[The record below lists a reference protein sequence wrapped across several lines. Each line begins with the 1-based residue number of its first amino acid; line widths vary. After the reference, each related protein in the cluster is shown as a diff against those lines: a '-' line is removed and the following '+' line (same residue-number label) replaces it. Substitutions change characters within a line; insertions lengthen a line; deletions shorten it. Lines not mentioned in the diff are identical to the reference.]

1 MAVCKR
7 QRAHAAISRGVINDA
22 DQTTEAKAKR
32 ATLRQSTSGVVAT
45 IEPYPTAF
53 VRAFAEAASDFAAE
67 RIFTGGAS

>member
-32 ATLRQSTSGVVAT
+32 VAKVTLRQTTAGAT
-45 IEPYPTAF
+45 DNLARTYADAA
-53 VRAFAEAASDFAAE
+53 VKHAESV
-67 RIFTGGAS
+67 GG

>member
-32 ATLRQSTSGVVAT
+32 ATLRQTTAGAT
-45 IEPYPTAF
+45 DNLARTYADAA
-53 VRAFAEAASDFAAE
+53 VKHAESV
-67 RIFTGGAS
+67 GG